1 MSNTT
6 AYKLVSMGAL
16 IVLVAGGAVACHYKA
31 DTQYASPSDSA
42 KTLTDSAKTPTDT
55 ATVSGAA
62 ATPSTEPT
70 AATAKPM
77 TKAKFARGRATVTMP
92 KIYTATEVA
101 PQFPGGQNAL
111 DNYINKNV
119 NYPQRAI
126 DDDVTG
132 TIHVSFVIDEKGD
145 VTKVKVLDTANVSD
159 GLSQEALRAV
169 KNMPA
174 WTPGTVK
181 GKNVETRLELPITF
195 RLEN

>member
-42 KTLTDSAKTPTDT
+42 KTTTDT
-55 ATVSGAA
+55 AIVSGAA
-62 ATPSTEPT
+62 TTPSTEPT

-77 TKAKFARGRATVTMP
+77 TKAKFARGRASVTMP

-145 VTKVKVLDTANVSD
+145 VTKAKVLDTANVSD

>member
-1 MSNTT
+1 
-6 AYKLVSMGAL
+6 MGVL
-16 IVLVAGGAVACHYKA
+16 IILVAGGAVACHFKA
-31 DTQYASPSDSA
+31 DSQYASPSDST
-42 KTLTDSAKTPTDT
+42 KTTTDT
-55 ATVSGAA
+55 AIVSGAA

-77 TKAKFARGRATVTMP
+77 TKAKFAHGRATVTMP

>member
-42 KTLTDSAKTPTDT
+42 KTTTDT
-55 ATVSGAA
+55 AIVSGAA

-77 TKAKFARGRATVTMP
+77 TKAKFARGRASVTMP

-132 TIHVSFVIDEKGD
+132 TIHVSFIIDENGD

>member
-6 AYKLVSMGAL
+6 TYKLISMGVL

-31 DTQYASPSDSA
+31 DSQYVSPSDSA
-42 KTLTDSAKTPTDT
+42 KTTIDT
-55 ATVSGAA
+55 AMVSGAA

-77 TKAKFARGRATVTMP
+77 TEAKFARGRATVTMP

-111 DNYINKNV
+111 DNYINKSV

-132 TIHVSFVIDEKGD
+132 TIHVSFIIDENGA

-181 GKNVETRLELPITF
+181 GKNVETHLELPITF